1 MRRPAAAIIL
11 ACALFGLSACGGGDG
26 DRGPQTFI
34 AQILSDSSYD
44 GDIQQTGPGTYVVT
58 QGMSSTVQSIFA
70 GIDPGG
76 GTEYRAFLDFPLTG
90 QDGVPGDALIQSA
103 FLDLY
108 IDDLQPTTATLP
120 VLIELVSFDPPTL
133 IETDFDRTQQP
144 PLASITISPPIGRSD
159 VGNIASIDVTPLMQE
174 AQRRGLA
181 NFQIRIMEDLVP
193 AVSALMEIDDTT
205 GPDRQARAPLL
216 TVTYY

>member
-34 AQILSDSSYD
+34 TRILSDSSYD

-193 AVSALMEIDDTT
+193 AVSALMELDDTT

>member
-34 AQILSDSSYD
+34 TRILSDSSYD